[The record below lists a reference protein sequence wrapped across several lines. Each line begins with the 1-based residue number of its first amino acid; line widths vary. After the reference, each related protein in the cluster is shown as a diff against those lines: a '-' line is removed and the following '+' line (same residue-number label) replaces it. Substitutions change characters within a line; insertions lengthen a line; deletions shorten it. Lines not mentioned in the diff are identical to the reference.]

1 MAEAGLHPML
11 RNRLIVLGA
20 AALLAL
26 SGCSDDSP
34 SAAVTDAQT
43 RVAAPAPAPRVPLT
57 VQAAARAY
65 DQGVTF
71 LERWQGAGGMYEMYF
86 WKRDAP
92 DVLWPIH
99 AHFTGFWVTDSLRFY
114 GDQRR
119 VQAIA
124 EKMRDSLY
132 AQLDEHGLLRYAP
145 KDDSYWKAFALEYA
159 PPDKEDTG
167 LALEFVHQ
175 FGWPLPKGAVD
186 YMLSLE
192 RPDGNF
198 PNYLTS
204 LNSDLNQHLLY
215 TDFEAGMSISAFY
228 GLRRVGVQDDKLCK
242 VLADYVQTPRFEQ
255 GEFYYYEPLVVAY
268 YYSRAY
274 RFGPAPCLR
283 PGVER
288 LARYV
293 EGRMVD
299 GQNWGN
305 SLHTAFALLSLMNFG
320 VEPRRL
326 SPYVE
331 WLLGR
336 QRWDGGW
343 EIAPM
348 FTSPRYK
355 ELYGSRPITTA
366 FVLQVLGRWL
376 AAARPPH

>member
-1 MAEAGLHPML
+1 MGRFAAACAA
-11 RNRLIVLGA
+11 IVLFA
-20 AALLAL
+20 A
-26 SGCSDDSP
+26 GCSDDFP
-34 SAAVTDAQT
+34 SGPDAGGEGVELRAPAAVARTALTPQT
-43 RVAAPAPAPRVPLT
+43 GAK
-57 VQAAARAY
+57 AY
-65 DQGVTF
+65 EKGVTF

-86 WKRDAP
+86 WKRDEP

-99 AHFTGFWVTDSLRFY
+99 AHFTGFWVTDSLQFY

-124 EKMRDSLY
+124 ERMRESLY
-132 AQLDEHGLLRYAP
+132 AQFDERGLLRYAP
-145 KDDSYWKAFALEYA
+145 KDDSYWKAFALAYA

-167 LALEFVHQ
+167 LALEFLHQ
-175 FGWPLPKGAVD
+175 FDWPLPQGAVD
-186 YMLSLE
+186 FMLSVQQ
-192 RPDGNF
+192 PDGNF

-204 LNSDLNQHLLY
+204 LKTDLNQHLLF
-215 TDFEAGMSISAFY
+215 TDFEAGMSTSAFY
-228 GLRRVGVQDDKLCK
+228 GLLRVGVPNDKLCK

-274 RFGPAPCLR
+274 RFGPAPCLQ
-283 PGVER
+283 PGVQR
-288 LARYV
+288 LVRYV
-293 EGRMVD
+293 QARMID
-299 GQNWGN
+299 GQHWGN
-305 SLHTAFALLSLMNFG
+305 SLHTAFALLTLMNLG
-320 VEPRRL
+320 AEPL
-326 SPYVE
+326 SLTPYVQ
-331 WLLGR
+331 WLLTR

-376 AAARPPH
+376 ASVQQAN